1 MHSTLCHL
9 LSCSEVHL
17 QLVQL
22 EKRVQGLLT
31 LSVPHSSA
39 KLCEVEAA
47 RETTVSC
54 NMPRVN
60 HALSAQHCTVRLL
73 SQSLKAHTYDVLLAD
88 CVCPCMCVVCLSM
101 EK

>member
-1 MHSTLCHL
+1 M
-9 LSCSEVHL
+9 

-47 RETTVSC
+47 RETTVSRS
-54 NMPRVN
+54 MLRVN
-60 HALSAQHCTVRLL
+60 HALSAQHCTLHLL

-88 CVCPCMCVVCLSM
+88 CVCLCMCAVCLSM